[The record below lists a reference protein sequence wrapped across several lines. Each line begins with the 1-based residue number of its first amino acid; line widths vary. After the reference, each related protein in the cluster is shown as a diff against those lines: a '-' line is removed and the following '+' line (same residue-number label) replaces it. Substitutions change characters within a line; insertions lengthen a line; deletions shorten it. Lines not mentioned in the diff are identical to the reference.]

1 MPPTVISVNES
12 DPLRDEGKAMYRN
25 LAAAGV
31 KVSGKMVL
39 GTPHAGE
46 IMAQLACTTDT
57 LDSLVSFARSL
68 SPVV

>member
-1 MPPTVISVNES
+1 
-12 DPLRDEGKAMYRN
+12 MYRN